1 MFSEPKFGGMI
12 SQLDLVPY
20 QPRGKNDLI
29 RPFFTPQT
37 IRIIAQTSQH
47 RCPARTMA
55 RRPLASPSSDGTDV
69 DHWAHLELEQREREP
84 SVGNFNIRNESP
96 IIVEWTANR
105 LHEKLSQIDTLPR
118 KWMTQD
124 ELYYMAKT
132 PDLWPWQRTDPLTP
146 TPPDTPNSILGTS
159 NPATFPE
166 STSWLQSYKIVEQGT
181 NFQQNASL
189 SKLPGPTHN
198 LRNRLPSAK
207 RTRAGIQKK
216 KASKRKHTMVTRS
229 RCQGQCCRGQVAG

>member
-1 MFSEPKFGGMI
+1 MI
-12 SQLDLVPY
+12 SQLGLVPC
-20 QPRGKNDLI
+20 QSRGKNNLI

-37 IRIIAQTSQH
+37 IRIIAQPSQYQ
-47 RCPARTMA
+47 CTARTMA

-84 SVGNFNIRNESP
+84 SVGNFNLQNESP
-96 IIVEWTANR
+96 MIVEWTANR

-146 TPPDTPNSILGTS
+146 TPPDTPNSILGTLNS
-159 NPATFPE
+159 ATFPE
-166 STSWLQSYKIVEQGT
+166 STSWLQTYKNVEQGT
-181 NFQQNASL
+181 YFQQNAPP
-189 SKLPGPTHN
+189 SKLPRSRHN
-198 LRNRLPSAK
+198 LRNRQSSAK
-207 RTRAGIQKK
+207 RTKGGIQKK
-216 KASKRKHTMVTRS
+216 KAGKRKHTMVTRS
-229 RCQGQCCRGQVAG
+229 RCQGRCCRGQVAG